1 MLAIVNSAALKIGVH
16 GFQIRIFF
24 SSRPRSERAG
34 KCGFA
39 VFNVLRNL
47 QMFSTVADPHHVP
60 PRPQRRRTPCPPG
73 LGSVSSLRIFWRMA
87 ILSGVR

>member
-16 GFQIRIFF
+16 VFQIRIFF
-24 SSRPRSERAG
+24 GSRPRSERAG

-47 QMFSTVADPHHVP
+47 QMFSTVADPPTSLPAHSVGLP
-60 PRPQRRRTPCPPG
+60 VPPG

>member
-47 QMFSTVADPHHVP
+47 QMFSTVADPPTSLPAHSVGGLPVP
-60 PRPQRRRTPCPPG
+60 PA
-73 LGSVSSLRIFWRMA
+73 LAAFHL
-87 ILSGVR
+87 